1 MTFPTFK
8 PLRLG
13 FFSIGRR
20 LLKVHCWGW
29 VEWIASLARRRPWK
43 FQTVFWW
50 WKPSAPKKRG
60 MIFWK
65 TFGSWNISYLSRA
78 INLLWIVAAPPSME
92 AGFSHGV
99 GIDTLFA
106 TPPKKSSKMKTLQFH
121 QTPPLSSHFI
131 AVWGLRYNGGRA
143 SKYSCR
149 GTRCVGCRKMIQIG
163 LENQR
168 MISMCG
174 KSWDTAIQLASV
186 YFILIYTHCKLW
198 KHVPS
203 LYNNWKMGIY
213 GLMFPL
219 NTIAFIAVDQP

>member
-1 MTFPTFK
+1 MNSE
-8 PLRLG
+8 LG
-13 FFSIGRR
+13 KAKTVEIPDVFS
-20 LLKVHCWGW
+20 
-29 VEWIASLARRRPWK
+29 
-43 FQTVFWW
+43 W
-50 WKPSAPKKRG
+50 WKPSAPKKERDDFLENFRVLEHLLF
-60 MIFWK
+60 I
-65 TFGSWNISYLSRA
+65 TSNYH
-78 INLLWIVAAPPSME
+78 LLWIVAAPPSME

-198 KHVPS
+198 KHVAS